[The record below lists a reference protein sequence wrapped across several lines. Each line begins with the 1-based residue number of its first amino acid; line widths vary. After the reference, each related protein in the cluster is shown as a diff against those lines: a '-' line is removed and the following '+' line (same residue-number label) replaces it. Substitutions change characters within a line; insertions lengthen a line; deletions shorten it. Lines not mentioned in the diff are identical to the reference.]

1 MMDLSGFK
9 DLGKSM
15 EGVYR
20 QLNSSIVEI
29 QKLRDNAKNHA
40 TPEQLAEMDN
50 QIIEINKQKDILNGL
65 NNNK

>member
-9 DLGKSM
+9 DLGKAM
-15 EGVYR
+15 EAVNR

-29 QKLRDNAKNHA
+29 QKLRDNAENRA

-50 QIIEINKQKDILNGL
+50 QIKEINKQKDILNGL

>member
-9 DLGKSM
+9 DLGKAM
-15 EGVYR
+15 EAVNR

-29 QKLRDNAKNHA
+29 QKLRDNAENHA
-40 TPEQLAEMDN
+40 TPEQLSEMDN